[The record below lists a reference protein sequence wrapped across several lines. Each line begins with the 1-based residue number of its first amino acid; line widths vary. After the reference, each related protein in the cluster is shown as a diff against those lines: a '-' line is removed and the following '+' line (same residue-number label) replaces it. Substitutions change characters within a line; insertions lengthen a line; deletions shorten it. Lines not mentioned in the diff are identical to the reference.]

1 MSGYIID
8 PKVVAEHLSK
18 PYDLRQAWKRANLQ
32 GRAPE
37 KGQKH
42 YTERELGLIQLE
54 LTRIYN
60 ELSEGREPVSGRK
73 KKFYL
78 SAGAPGSGKST
89 LLENLISKNK
99 TFQEMV
105 FSDPDERALKLMDV
119 YKEDIEKFGGGLIGL
134 TLAYTKWRWASN
146 YISGTIMNKASEDQ
160 YDILHGTTATSPF
173 VSLLYDN
180 AHKQDY
186 DITTFIVCAP
196 DEVRVKSAH
205 KRFKVEQTRYTHDTK
220 EKGAMFYERVPTLF
234 NKTDNFKLY
243 WRNAVNAAP
252 VLAATGNH
260 GKVNIVNRKAL
271 NAIDHDI
278 KQHSDTSWNDLKNI
292 YSTKLKQ

>member
-1 MSGYIID
+1 LSSYIID
-8 PKVVAEHLSK
+8 PKVVAEHLTK
-18 PYDLRQAWKRANLQ
+18 PYDLKEAWDRANLHGNSPESGQ
-32 GRAPE
+32 NFYTDKELRAVE
-37 KGQKH
+37 S
-42 YTERELGLIQLE
+42 E

-60 ELSEGREPVSGRK
+60 ELSEGLKPVTSRK
-73 KKFYL
+73 KKFFL

-89 LLENLISKNK
+89 LLENLITKNK
-99 TFQEMV
+99 TFQQMV
-105 FSDPDERALKLMDV
+105 FSDPDERALKLMEV
-119 YKEDIEKFGGGLIGL
+119 YKNDIEKFGGGLVGL

-146 YISGTIMNKASEDQ
+146 YISGTIMNKACEDQ

-180 AHKQDY
+180 AHEENY

-196 DEVRVKSAH
+196 DDVRVKSAH

-234 NKTDNFKLY
+234 KKTDNFKLY

-252 VLAATGNH
+252 VLAATGGH
-260 GKVNIVNRKAL
+260 GKIRVMNQEAL
-271 NAIDHDI
+271 NDIEKDI
-278 KQHSDTSWNDLKNI
+278 KQHVDLSWNDLNNI
-292 YSTKLKQ
+292 YTSKLKP